1 MWSNVKGKVGVN
13 MSIIPYGY
21 RIINETAFIDEK
33 EAEILKTL
41 FKEYIKCGS
50 MLASARKAG
59 INMTHSK
66 VGLILKNNIY
76 LGSDF
81 YPRIIDDDTFKKAQE
96 TRFKTAQRLGRI
108 KECGLKEKPSFNLDF
123 SISAVERKYEDPYKQ
138 ASYAYEM
145 IKEKETCKTM

>member
-1 MWSNVKGKVGVN
+1 

-41 FKEYIKCGS
+41 FKEYINCGS

-59 INMTHSK
+59 INMSHSK
-66 VGLILKNNIY
+66 VGLILKNKTY

-81 YPRIIDDDTFKKAQE
+81 YPRIIDDYTFKKAQE

-108 KECGLKEKPSFNLDF
+108 KELKTKEKILPVLEF
-123 SISAVERKYEDPYKQ
+123 SIDKIERKYQDPYKQ
-138 ASYAYEM
+138 ASYAYDR
-145 IKEKETCKTM
+145 IKEKETCKIM